1 MSDFQPY
8 FGFQQN
14 LHATKSLLELI
25 AAAIF
30 PISYQRIV
38 YIERK

>member
-1 MSDFQPY
+1 MFDVQQY

-30 PISYQRIV
+30 QVRF
-38 YIERK
+38 IEAIC

>member
-1 MSDFQPY
+1 MFDVHPY

-14 LHATKSLLELI
+14 LHATKSLPELI

-30 PISYQRIV
+30 PVSF
-38 YIERK
+38 IEAIC